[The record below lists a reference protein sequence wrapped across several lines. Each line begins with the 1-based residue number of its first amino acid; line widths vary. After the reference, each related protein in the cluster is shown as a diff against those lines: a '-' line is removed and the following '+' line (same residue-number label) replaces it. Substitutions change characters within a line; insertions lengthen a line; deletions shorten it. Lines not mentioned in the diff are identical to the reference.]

1 MTGTEKKDAQIEQL
15 KAEVT
20 RQQATIVRQK
30 KLINAQNRLVK
41 IHVNLFKTM
50 DQTLNGRVGGLT
62 KEMARI
68 DILMEEKP

>member
-1 MTGTEKKDAQIEQL
+1 MINQIEKL

-30 KLINAQNRLVK
+30 KLISAQNRLIK

-50 DQTLNGRVGGLT
+50 YRTLDNRAGSLT

-68 DILMEEKP
+68 DQLISP